1 MIYQKFS
8 KRQVLAMTWW
18 NRPGLRELDGILCDG
33 AVRSGKTVC
42 MVVGFFLWSMA
53 SFEHKTFAI
62 CGKTVG
68 ALRRNVTGNL
78 HDWLGNLVQIREQR
92 SENKLVV
99 TGPGGRSN
107 TYYLFGG
114 QDESAYKL
122 VQGVTLAGVLL
133 DEVALMP
140 QSFVEQAVKIAPC
153 YYVTGYLEGYIP
165 TETYAE
171 LEEAL
176 LSLEVTVLHGE
187 TVTLEK
193 DGEIL
198 ILAGMDSPDFDAH
211 AVPPAELCGDGFTV
225 LLAHHP
231 EFMADYLTAG
241 ADVVFAG
248 HAHGGQ
254 FRLPLIGGLYAPGQG
269 LFPAYDDG
277 LYTETDAD
285 GHTTHMVVSR
295 GLGNSSFP
303 LRLGNRP
310 EVVLAVLKT
319 K

>member
-1 MIYQKFS
+1 MKLTEYLHNRKGRRMAALFLCAILLAFLAGWMFHANAVPALTEITIPAAGLPAVFDGF
-8 KRQVLAMTWW
+8 RIAQVSDLHNAELGHDHAHTLDL
-18 NRPGLRELDGILCDG
+18 LREAKPDIILLTGDLIDCHRTDVET
-33 AVRSGKTVC
+33 AV
-42 MVVGFFLWSMA
+42 
-53 SFEHKTFAI
+53 
-62 CGKTVG
+62 
-68 ALRRNVTGNL
+68 
-78 HDWLGNLVQIREQR
+78 
-92 SENKLVV
+92 
-99 TGPGGRSN
+99 
-107 TYYLFGG
+107 
-114 QDESAYKL
+114 
-122 VQGVTLAGVLL
+122 
-133 DEVALMP
+133 
-140 QSFVEQAVKIAPC
+140 SFVEQAVKIAPC
-153 YYVTGYLEGYIP
+153 YYVTGNHEGYIP